1 VTLAQEQVSDAMWA
15 ISVLNGRGTEEDS
28 RDHAKWI
35 LAKLSETGCTE
46 TIRRLASSGLQTKSG
61 ARA

>member
-1 VTLAQEQVSDAMWA
+1 MTLAQEQMSDAMWA
-15 ISVLNGRGTEEDS
+15 ISVLNGRGTEDDS

-46 TIRRLASSGLQTKSG
+46 TIRRLASSRLQTK
-61 ARA
+61 AEATA